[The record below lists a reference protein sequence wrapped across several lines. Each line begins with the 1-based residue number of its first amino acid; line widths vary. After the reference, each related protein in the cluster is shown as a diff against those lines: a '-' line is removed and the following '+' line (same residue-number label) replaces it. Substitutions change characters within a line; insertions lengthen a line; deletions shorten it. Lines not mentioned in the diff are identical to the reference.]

1 MSGGFKRKI
10 LIICLILLPSPLLS
24 AAFPTIPQALPA
36 PTAPNS
42 PPATM
47 ADILR
52 MTQTGAS
59 PYNQDTPPVLE
70 TKPTM
75 KLELLWDNEPLAG
88 RKISGTVRLRRIS
101 DGETVAKDALHPVQG
116 QIVHLMLIDTSLTDY
131 QHVHPQPS
139 ESPYAF
145 NFTFSPKFNSS
156 YKAWAYVTPL
166 PARKEEILNGWVGE
180 AESSFVDRRIS
191 YTASIEG
198 YNFAL
203 SFDNPPKFNQKVTG
217 KINIVDRDKKPV
229 TWKIPA
235 PKEFA
240 NIIGFYDDNRHIV
253 HIYPTPGKSNV
264 SPTTGLFDMKAGPDV
279 EFNMTPPQAGFM
291 KMFVQIILNGKE
303 IIVPFAFNIE
313 K

>member
-1 MSGGFKRKI
+1 MSGSFKRKI
-10 LIICLILLPSPLLS
+10 LIICLILLPSPLIA
-24 AAFPTIPQALPA
+24 AAFPTIPQALPT
-36 PTAPNS
+36 PTAPAS

-47 ADILR
+47 ADILK
-52 MTQTGAS
+52 MSQLGAS
-59 PYNQDTPPVLE
+59 PYNTDAPPVLE
-70 TKPTM
+70 TKPTLKM
-75 KLELLWDNEPLAG
+75 ELLWDNEPLAG

-166 PARKEEILNGWVGE
+166 PARKEEISNGWVGE
-180 AESSFVDRRIS
+180 VESSFVDRRIS

-198 YNFAL
+198 YNFTL
-203 SFDNPPKFNQKVTG
+203 SFDNPPKFNQPLAG
-217 KINIVDRDKKPV
+217 KINIVDRDKKPAK
-229 TWKIPA
+229 WKIPP

-253 HIYPTPGKSNV
+253 HIYPKTVQPSISK
-264 SPTTGLFDMKAGPDV
+264 TTGRFETESGPDV
-279 EFNMTPPQAGFM
+279 EFSMTPPQAGFM
-291 KMFVQIILNGKE
+291 KMFVQVTLNGKE